1 MQQLIAPWRFLGRAV
16 ILFFEELYLMV
27 LISLLSSLAIL
38 TLVLA
43 PAAAAGLIHITTR
56 MIAAKR
62 VSLDFFWEGAKSG
75 WKMTYKVMSIWGGVM
90 ILLGINV
97 LFYALRFSGSIRYF
111 SGFWGYLAILWLAIG
126 FYLLP
131 LLQHMPAPTVKSVYV
146 NAFVLAFRQPLYT
159 LTLLFQFV
167 LLTLLW
173 RYLPP
178 LALLVWPGLLALLV
192 SFATHYGLLAIL
204 HEEDMPSEG
213 EGKPK

>member
-1 MQQLIAPWRFLGRAV
+1 MKQFIAPWRFLGRAV
-16 ILFFEELYLMV
+16 ILFFEDLYLMV
-27 LISLLSSLAIL
+27 LVSLLSSVSIL

-43 PAAAAGLIHITTR
+43 PAAAAGLINIASR

-62 VSLDFFWEGAKSG
+62 ISLDFFWEGAKTG
-75 WKMTYKVMSIWGGVM
+75 WQMTYKVMGVWGGVM
-90 ILLGINV
+90 VLLLFNI
-97 LFYALRFSGSIRYF
+97 LFYALRFSGPLRYF

-131 LLQHMPAPTVKSVYV
+131 VLRHMPTPTVKSVYV

-159 LTLLFQFV
+159 LMLLIQFV

-178 LALLVWPGLLALLV
+178 LAILVWPGLMALLV
-192 SFATHYGLLAIL
+192 SFATHYGLTAI
-204 HEEDMPSEG
+204 MQEG
-213 EGKPK
+213 EDTQPK